1 MLTVTVRAGD
11 PALSAVA
18 CCHPAFF
25 GKEKAYAEAARVPVC
40 VLAADGDPMESV
52 KEVLD
57 AKPFADKCFYRRFDG
72 QVHGFM
78 AARGDF
84 EKPEV
89 AKAAADGVQC
99 LADFFSACMPASS

>member
-1 MLTVTVRAGD
+1 VRAGD
-11 PALSAVA
+11 PAVSAVA

-25 GKEKAYAEAARVPVC
+25 GKEAEWSQAAQVPVC

-57 AKPFADKCFYRRFDG
+57 TKPFADKCFYKRFHG

-89 AKAAADGVQC
+89 AKAAAEGVQR
-99 LADFFSACMPASS
+99 LANFFDACMPANP